1 MYEQSLVVRCD
12 VCGRPGT
19 YHMCAGCIR
28 RTDDDLSG
36 IPGLYAALEESLEPS
51 WGMCTDP
58 RVTGGGRV
66 GSPLPLRLEPLSLRA
81 NGGIV
86 SVLRYWETEW
96 RMVLGWTA
104 TPFRGTV
111 EQSINGAVKFL
122 RANLQWC
129 ADAYPGRGE
138 FARSVRDW
146 SAACRL
152 QVNGPGDAR
161 LIGVCPTVADD
172 GVVCGTSLWADPYA
186 ERIECRGCRVV
197 WRRGE
202 WMELGRRMRTTSQTN
217 SLDNATAGA

>member
-1 MYEQSLVVRCD
+1 MNDQPASVKCMICRRTGARR
-12 VCGRPGT
+12 VCGLCLAHVDIALT
-19 YHMCAGCIR
+19 
-28 RTDDDLSG
+28 S
-36 IPGLYAALEESLEPS
+36 IPALYAALEESMEPS
-51 WGMCTDP
+51 WGLRTDP

-111 EQSINGAVKFL
+111 EQSIKGAVHFL
-122 RANLQWC
+122 RSNWPWC
-129 ADAYPGRGE
+129 ADEYPAPDD
-138 FARSVRDW
+138 FARSVREW